1 LPSTKLLALLGLL
14 MSMPFGLLG
23 YLNIVHNLM
32 TFGRPSMT
40 NHEPTITLPMQ
51 VKAAPTVTFAETA
64 S

>member
-1 LPSTKLLALLGLL
+1 